1 MDARCLGSVLFVLV
15 YPGVPIALILAPPV
29 RKLWRMEAGRGRA
42 WDELLLSLGVLI
54 APWLALMGMQAT
66 GLAPRRDAGW
76 FVTGLFVA
84 VPLWAI
90 GCLLLRLA
98 PELIRRAPRMRR
110 SPLPEDA
117 WRSPVKGISSTF
129 LPLVTAVLALML
141 TLCALEISLDPNL
154 R

>member
-29 RKLWRMEAGRGRA
+29 RKLWRLEAGRGRA

-54 APWLALMGMQAT
+54 APWLVLMGMQAT
-66 GLAPRRDAGW
+66 GLAPRHDAGW

-90 GCLLLRLA
+90 GRLLLRLA
-98 PELIRRAPRMRR
+98 PEMIRRARR
-110 SPLPEDA
+110 IVRRPLLGDA
-117 WRSPVKGISSTF
+117 WSSPAESISPCL
-129 LPLVTAVLALML
+129 LPLLTAVLALML
-141 TLCALEISLDPNL
+141 ILCALEISLDPNL

>member
-1 MDARCLGSVLFVLV
+1 MDARYLGSVLFMLL
-15 YPGVPIALILAPPV
+15 YPGLPIALILAPPV
-29 RKLWRMEAGRGRA
+29 QKLWRMGAGRGRA
-42 WDELLLSLGVLI
+42 SEELLLAIGVLL
-54 APWLALMGMQAT
+54 APWLVLMGMQAT

-90 GCLLLRLA
+90 SRLMLRLT
-98 PELIRRAPRMRR
+98 PEMIRWVRR
-110 SPLPEDA
+110 ITRRPSPGDA
-117 WRSPVKGISSTF
+117 WRNPMGGLSDSLLS
-129 LPLVTAVLALML
+129 LVTAVLALML